1 MGREIY
7 DIVNDMAE
15 VLNASQMQRLQE
27 VQVFGGEELYP
38 TIQAKGTRLGYGLI
52 KNHCMLDGNKRIGT
66 HVMLVFFALN
76 GIELRYTQK
85 ELYEMV
91 LAVADGSLEYEDILL
106 YYIEYST
113 MPKQA
118 ELKINTIGEVSV
130 CFFAFTINC
139 KINIIKSIISPLM
152 SKEIGD
158 SNCCILKTVLKNNIM
173 DVDKIK
179 PITHGLMPFKKA

>member
-1 MGREIY
+1 MECGIIGIGKFEFCRGY
-7 DIVNDMAE
+7 HKD
-15 VLNASQMQRLQE
+15 R
-27 VQVFGGEELYP
+27 FLY
-38 TIQAKGTRLGYGLI
+38 
-52 KNHCMLDGNKRIGT
+52 
-66 HVMLVFFALN
+66 
-76 GIELRYTQK
+76 
-85 ELYEMV
+85 
-91 LAVADGSLEYEDILL
+91 DILL
-106 YYIEYST
+106 HYIEYST

-158 SNCCILKTVLKNNIM
+158 SNCCILKTVLKNNNM

>member
-1 MGREIY
+1 MESPENKREIEFCRGY
-7 DIVNDMAE
+7 HKEIC
-15 VLNASQMQRLQE
+15 
-27 VQVFGGEELYP
+27 LY
-38 TIQAKGTRLGYGLI
+38 
-52 KNHCMLDGNKRIGT
+52 
-66 HVMLVFFALN
+66 
-76 GIELRYTQK
+76 
-85 ELYEMV
+85 
-91 LAVADGSLEYEDILL
+91 DILL
-106 YYIEYST
+106 HYIEYST